1 MCTADKLKVRILLY
15 LEHKRIK
22 MDTVHSSTEFSILLS
37 DALGTFCHILKLRE
51 GEGRGGEGR
60 GGEGR
65 GREGACNGY
74 SVRIGEW

>member
-1 MCTADKLKVRILLY
+1 
-15 LEHKRIK
+15 

-60 GGEGR
+60 GGEG
-65 GREGACNGY
+65 ACNGY

>member
-1 MCTADKLKVRILLY
+1 
-15 LEHKRIK
+15 

-65 GREGACNGY
+65 GGEGRGGERRGEEGRGGEGACNGY